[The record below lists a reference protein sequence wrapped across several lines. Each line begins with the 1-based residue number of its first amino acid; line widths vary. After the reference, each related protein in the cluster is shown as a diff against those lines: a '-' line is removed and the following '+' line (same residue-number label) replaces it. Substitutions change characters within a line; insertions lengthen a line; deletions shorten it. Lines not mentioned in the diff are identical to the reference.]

1 VCLRLEELCQDVQ
14 RAKKIKWAI
23 KINRN
28 TTINGWE
35 IKKLENLD
43 TKIKS
48 KIKKKFKS
56 TINKI

>member
-1 VCLRLEELCQDVQ
+1 MGYKNKQ
-14 RAKKIKWAI
+14 KHNNKWMG
-23 KINRN
+23 N
-28 TTINGWE
+28 
-35 IKKLENLD
+35 KKLENLD